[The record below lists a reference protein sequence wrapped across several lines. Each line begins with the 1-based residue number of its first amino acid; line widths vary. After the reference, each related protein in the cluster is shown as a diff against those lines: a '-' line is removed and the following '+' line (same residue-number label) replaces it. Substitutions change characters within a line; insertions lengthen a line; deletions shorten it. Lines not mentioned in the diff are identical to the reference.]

1 MSGGGFIRDP
11 RPGNGVKLVSMIDF
25 GKVKSNATK
34 QSDSSGPSATLN
46 LSEYSKSDQ
55 AKYIAIVV
63 ISGAILIVARS
74 LRPSSRGVGT
84 HEQLG
89 LPPCIFLHYTGIPCP
104 GCGLTTSFAHAA
116 RLHFYDAFIT
126 QPFGLI
132 LFCLTALSIPLS
144 FYLIY
149 SRVSWARLFYS
160 VRFDRTMYIMIILYL
175 LGWLYK
181 IAAMKSLFPTG

>member
-1 MSGGGFIRDP
+1 MIEF
-11 RPGNGVKLVSMIDF
+11 GNA
-25 GKVKSNATK
+25 KSNVTK
-34 QSDSSGPSATLN
+34 QSDSCSPSARPN
-46 LSEYSKSDQ
+46 PSEFSKSDQ
-55 AKYIAIVV
+55 TKYIALGMV
-63 ISGAILIVARS
+63 SGAILIVARL

-89 LPPCIFLHYTGIPCP
+89 IPPCAFLHFTGIPCP

-132 LFCLTALSIPLS
+132 LFCLTALIVPLS
-144 FYLIY
+144 FYFIY

-160 VRFDRTMYIMIILYL
+160 ARFNRAMYIMIALYL
-175 LGWLYK
+175 LGWIYK
-181 IAAMKSLFPTG
+181 IVAMKWLFPPG